1 MRKLLKK
8 YGFVPDKL
16 VTDDLRSYEPQPVIL
31 ESQNAMNAVDGAT
44 IERKIRINRPDEGR
58 GRCKGS
64 RAWDPRK
71 DFSRC
76 KQQHKIPS
84 TSNVILPQQE
94 RTEPSGHRPCRH
106 GAKSS
111 LRREPDVPGD
121 LLRAILGNV
130 TEPSLPGGRYTLP
143 APDLHWLDRA
153 SFAWRTTT
161 QSLPVF
167 TGAP

>member
-71 DFSRC
+71 DFLGASSNTKYLQR
-76 KQQHKIPS
+76 P
-84 TSNVILPQQE
+84 TSSYLNKN
-94 RTEPSGHRPCRH
+94 
-106 GAKSS
+106 A
-111 LRREPDVPGD
+111 
-121 LLRAILGNV
+121 
-130 TEPSLPGGRYTLP
+130 PSLQGIGHADMARS
-143 APDLHWLDRA
+143 R
-153 SFAWRTTT
+153 RCGV
-161 QSLPVF
+161 SLMCQEICYALYLA
-167 TGAP
+167 T